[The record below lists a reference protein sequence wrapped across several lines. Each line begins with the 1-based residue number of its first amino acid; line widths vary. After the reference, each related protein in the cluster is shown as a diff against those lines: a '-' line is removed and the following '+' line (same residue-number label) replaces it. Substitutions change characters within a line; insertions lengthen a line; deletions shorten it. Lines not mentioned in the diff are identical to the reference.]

1 MSVHRH
7 IPSSNRIQMSQTAD
21 DCIAR
26 SSSRNNWRWRRG
38 GTTVYYAGL
47 TRPMLEQPS
56 DEDEDQA
63 ASHPDSASLRAN
75 LSRAHQLAQTFNLA
89 QQQPAQAQQP
99 DEDAGKSEESHITDG
114 EPAAPPHPAFD
125 WSILN
130 ASPDRTNTVG
140 IRAHELPYEGQ
151 VPVDPPGKYYS
162 HAARFERKG
171 NSRIISRLFAVAA
184 GVILGTFAFMYMP
197 SQIEAA
203 LAGALHGT
211 PLSSAPPKAAPPH
224 TPLHPCPPCESPC
237 IHNCCSCLRS
247 SSHCHTRG
255 SHTHAHTV
263 PHSSTVN
270 TCSHRPP
277 SEHGTC
283 TFSGPTGMCWRLDIC
298 HKLRMV
304 RPAFTRIGH
313 TAHNPAWL
321 RCRLHSER
329 QDSHWSHLRPGQRIG
344 RIACRTEAHLS
355 APSVSCCRDTPR
367 SGSRNLPPFRH
378 PRLTSEASC
387 LEGYRSS
394 IGCPTSTL
402 LWLNSYT

>member
-1 MSVHRH
+1 M
-7 IPSSNRIQMSQTAD
+7 
-21 DCIAR
+21 
-26 SSSRNNWRWRRG
+26 
-38 GTTVYYAGL
+38 YYAGL

-211 PLSSAPPKAAPPH
+211 PLSSAPPKAAPPTH
-224 TPLHPCPPCESPC
+224 HSTPAHHVKAHASTTVVPASVPAATATPEAAIPTLTPSPTPPP
-237 IHNCCSCLRS
+237 
-247 SSHCHTRG
+247 
-255 SHTHAHTV
+255 
-263 PHSSTVN
+263 STPAPTAPPVN
-270 TCSHRPP
+270 TAPAP
-277 SEHGTC
+277 SAAPLACAGGSTYATSCAWYVQLSPVSGTLL
-283 TFSGPTGMCWRLDIC
+283 TIQPGSGVAYTVSVKTPTGVTFAQGSASAGSPVAL
-298 HKLRMV
+298 KLTSPP
-304 RPAFTRIGH
+304 PAFLVVVTPQG
-313 TAHNPAWL
+313 AG
-321 RCRLHSER
+321 
-329 QDSHWSHLRPGQRIG
+329 PG
-344 RIACRTEAHLS
+344 TFHLS
-355 APSVSCCRDTPR
+355 VTRV
-367 SGSRNLPPFRH
+367 
-378 PRLTSEASC
+378 
-387 LEGYRSS
+387 
-394 IGCPTSTL
+394 
-402 LWLNSYT
+402 